1 MTSSRGELTKADTS
15 YSDNPAAPGKPPAA
29 ASGFKEIKHIN
40 SLVVGG
46 SEVSANR
53 LRLGSA
59 ASDAEYRERSRL

>member
-40 SLVVGG
+40 SLLVGG
-46 SEVSANR
+46 SEVLDIAVAVVFGGNR
-53 LRLGSA
+53 TT
-59 ASDAEYRERSRL
+59 